1 MKRMIA
7 FILAAALVFA
17 LAGCGKKPPK
27 GNITALSFEDASDV
41 TLRVGEAAINQKL
54 IVEFKYRSDYKPEYV
69 SFVSA
74 DPDIAGVTYLG
85 NLIASE
91 LYFRI
96 DGLAPGET
104 EVWAE
109 AEDGAVLSER
119 IRVVVLAPEE

>member
-1 MKRMIA
+1 MKRLLA
-7 FILAAALVFA
+7 LVLAAALIFA
-17 LAGCGKKPPK
+17 GAGCGQTK
-27 GNITALSFEDASDV
+27 GNITALAFEDGSDL
-41 TLRVGEAAINQKL
+41 TLRVGETLTNRKL
-54 IVEFKYRSDYKPEYV
+54 LVEFKYRSDYKPEYV

-74 DPDIAGVTYLG
+74 DPDIAAVTYLG

-109 AEDGAVLSER
+109 AEDGAVLTER